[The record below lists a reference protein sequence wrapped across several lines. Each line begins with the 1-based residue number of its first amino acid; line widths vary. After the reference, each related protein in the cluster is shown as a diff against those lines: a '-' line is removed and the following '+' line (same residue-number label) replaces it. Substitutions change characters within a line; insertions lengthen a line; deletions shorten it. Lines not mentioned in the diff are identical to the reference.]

1 MLLLVHAHG
10 HQVGLI
16 QQNIRGHEHG
26 IGIQAGV
33 DVVGMLGALVLE
45 LGHAVQLTHIGK
57 AVQDPSQLRVA
68 AHMAL
73 AINQALLRVQAAGQV
88 NGHQLLAA
96 AAQGGGVLP
105 DGNGMH
111 VHHAVDAIV
120 IILQKGE
127 IP

>member
-1 MLLLVHAHG
+1 
-10 HQVGLI
+10 
-16 QQNIRGHEHG
+16 
-26 IGIQAGV
+26 
-33 DVVGMLGALVLE
+33 MLGALVLE
-45 LGHAVQLTHIGK
+45 LGHAVQLAHIGK
-57 AVQDPSQLRVA
+57 AVQDPSQLRVG